1 MHTRFLAALLAV
13 ACDPVTDNHF
23 PVSPPMQIERS
34 PADETTDMHSD
45 SSETSNDQ
53 TTGDSSSSSDAR
65 DTDADTAADTG
76 HDNMSTSGTTS
87 SGGDD
92 GESTAGECVPLI
104 DIVLSIDVSIGMM
117 WPLQRLAYDLPAM
130 DASLRAQ
137 HDADVRWVVLPWVD
151 VLGPV
156 HEAEDP
162 SDWLAAGVAGV
173 AYWAEFGIGN
183 RQPDG
188 SEETNDEPA
197 DAGLVALVAAAAIEW
212 RADAA
217 RVVVHVTDS
226 PLAEAPAVLSGHG
239 VSVSYADVSTAL
251 DAAGVRVVAWAPT
264 GEPGYAAQWND
275 SPAVASVAY
284 DIAVENMTA
293 PPPAPGPDP
302 LFAEHVAE
310 YVATLQVDCGGLD
323 TTSG

>member
-1 MHTRFLAALLAV
+1 MLVA
-13 ACDPVTDNHF
+13 ACDSNTTD
-23 PVSPPMQIERS
+23 PASQMPTQIEHS
-34 PADETTDMHSD
+34 PADETTTNMHGD
-45 SSETSNDQ
+45 SSETSNDE
-53 TTGDSSSSSDAR
+53 TTGDSSSSSDAHST
-65 DTDADTAADTG
+65 DTEAAKA
-76 HDNMSTSGTTS
+76 STSFGGTTD
-87 SGGDD
+87 GGDND
-92 GESTAGECVPLI
+92 ESTTGGECVPLI

-137 HDADVRWVVLPWVD
+137 HGADVRWVVLPWVD

-156 HEAEDP
+156 HEAAD
-162 SDWLAAGVAGV
+162 SGDWLAEGVAGV

-239 VSVSYADVSTAL
+239 VSVTYGDVVSAL
-251 DAAGVRVVAWAPT
+251 GVAGVHVVAWAPA
-264 GEPGYAAQWND
+264 GEPGYAAPWND

-310 YVATLQVDCGGLD
+310 YVATLQIDCGGLD

>member
-1 MHTRFLAALLAV
+1 MLIA
-13 ACDPVTDNHF
+13 ACDSNTD
-23 PVSPPMQIERS
+23 PASTQIERS
-34 PADETTDMHSD
+34 PADETTTNMHGD
-45 SSETSNDQ
+45 SSEASNDQ
-53 TTGDSSSSSDAR
+53 ITGDSSSSSDAR
-65 DTDADTAADTG
+65 DTNADTTADTG
-76 HDNMSTSGTTS
+76 QDSMSTSGIGTTTANS
-87 SGGDD
+87 GDD
-92 GESTAGECVPLI
+92 GESTTGECVPLI

-137 HDADVRWVVLPWVD
+137 HNADVRWVVLPWVD

-156 HEAEDP
+156 HEAAD
-162 SDWLAAGVAGV
+162 SGDWLAAGVAGV

-197 DAGLVALVAAAAIEW
+197 DAGLVALVAAAATEW
-212 RADAA
+212 RAGAT
-217 RVVVHVTDS
+217 RLVVHVTDS

-239 VSVSYADVSTAL
+239 VSVTYADTVAAL
-251 DAAGVRVVAWAPT
+251 DAAGVHVVAWAPA
-264 GEPGYAAQWND
+264 GEPGYAAPWND

-302 LFAEHVAE
+302 LFAALVAE
-310 YVATLQVDCGGLD
+310 YVATLQIDCSCLD

>member
-13 ACDPVTDNHF
+13 ACDSNTTD
-23 PVSPPMQIERS
+23 PTSQMPTQIEHS
-34 PADETTDMHSD
+34 SADETTIHMHGD
-45 SSETSNDQ
+45 SSETSNDE
-53 TTGDSSSSSDAR
+53 TTDDLSSSSDAR
-65 DTDADTAADTG
+65 DTDTDTNADTG
-76 HDNMSTSGTTS
+76 HDNMSTSGTAS
-87 SGGDD
+87 SDGD
-92 GESTAGECVPLI
+92 GESTGGECVPLI

-130 DASLRAQ
+130 DALLKAQ
-137 HDADVRWVVLPWVD
+137 HGADVRWVVLPWVD

-156 HEAEDP
+156 HEAED
-162 SDWLAAGVAGV
+162 SGDWLAAGVAGV

-183 RQPDG
+183 HQPDG

-197 DAGLVALVAAAAIEW
+197 DAGLVALVAAAATEW
-212 RADAA
+212 RADAT

-226 PLAEAPAVLSGHG
+226 SLAEAPAVLSGHG
-239 VSVSYADVSTAL
+239 VSVTYADTVAAL
-251 DAAGVRVVAWAPT
+251 GAAGVHVVAWAPA
-264 GEPGYAAQWND
+264 GEPGYAAPWND

-310 YVATLQVDCGGLD
+310 YVATLEIDCGGLD